1 MLILP
6 GGNGL
11 LVGMG
16 GSGRQSLTKLAAHM
30 QEQEVFMIEITKSY
44 SKQDWYDDIKKVL
57 KMSGGKQ

>member
-1 MLILP
+1 M
-6 GGNGL
+6 
-11 LVGMG
+11 VGMG